1 MMFSF
6 TKLTR
11 FGVFKIF
18 VVVKLVI
25 LLVTV
30 AVFDATA
37 SVYSQS
43 TKIDLTMED
52 ASFRKIS
59 KEIKKKTEFRF
70 LYATDL
76 FTKLPKMSINAHGQ
90 TIEEILDQL
99 IVPYGLEYEI
109 EDKTVVIRTSGRQH
123 LQEHEIDPLAQV
135 SGQVT
140 DAESGEPIPG
150 VNIVVRGTTT
160 GTVTDNDGNYSLD
173 APDGAVLVFSFIGY
187 QTAEVAVG
195 SQSVI
200 NIQLEVDVESLEEVV
215 VVGYGTQAKK
225 DVTGSIASIEG
236 SSMEIRPIT
245 TVGEGIQGLAAGIN
259 FVQRNASPG
268 ELGAVSIRGIGSISA
283 GSDPLWVVDGF
294 PTDQRNA
301 ASINPLD
308 IESVEILKDA
318 SATAIYGSRG
328 ANGVIIITT
337 KSAKPGVSRITA
349 NLTAGV
355 SSVPESERM
364 EVLNSAEYVQYY
376 TEQNGGVTP
385 DWIAQNWDGTTDT
398 DWQDAIFN
406 TASFQNYAISASGGE
421 EKVSYLLSVNYI
433 DQEGVVTG
441 EGQTKYS
448 ARLKTEYRPNNK
460 ITISLNLAPNLTDIQ
475 RSSPNLTTDFSSLQA
490 QAYML
495 PPILPIR
502 RADGSFTNGD
512 DLDVAG
518 GTNFLSIA
526 NPLETAQN
534 YSIES
539 ALFRFLGGID
549 IAYEV
554 IEGLTLRS
562 TFSANVNTDRNE
574 TLYNSPGPRFQLPN
588 SSSLV
593 TSQFQTIGWLNE
605 NTITYK
611 TSINDHSFDILG
623 GFSLQTERLES
634 VGASVSGLQ
643 VQGPRVVSIG
653 DSESLQ
659 GFNDNSENALVSY
672 LARVNYSYKDK
683 YLLTGTVRR
692 DGSSRFGVNN
702 LFNTFGSIAL
712 GWRLSEEQFMQNIQ
726 FISDAKI
733 RGSWGTTGSND
744 ITDAVSRANYNPV
757 RQSFGGNQTFGI
769 GLGNPGND
777 NLTWETSEQLDI
789 GFDLSMF
796 EGRYNVTFD
805 YFNNETTGLILS
817 KNLVP
822 STSLGGFLTN
832 IGSLRNKG
840 IELTL
845 NARVVDKGDFEV
857 NIGGNVTTNDQEIL
871 DLGGDEEIF
880 NFFGALR
887 RVVGGELQQM
897 RGPIVTGVARE
908 GETYPAQP
916 NVNPGQLLYEDANG
930 DNAISNFLG
939 PDGQLFGDTNIDLI
953 YGISGSVRY
962 KNFSLN
968 TLFQGQSGGHV
979 YDFWQIQI
987 QTPFRF
993 FNLAKEYWFDN
1004 RYISESQPGDG
1015 RTPSAAGG
1023 LNDGIYVV
1031 SSYGDQKTDYFRIRN
1046 VNLNYDVPS
1055 GFTSKHGITDARISL
1070 SVENLHTF
1078 TNFVGGNPETRRLSA
1093 GGPSLNG
1100 GGSQISGV
1108 GDNRELGLNSPASL
1122 PLPRIWTLGI
1132 SFSF

>member
-1 MMFSF
+1 MKNYYMRTAFILIAGILSVSVLSAQDIQISG
-6 TKLTR
+6 TITDESGNPLP
-11 FGVFKIF
+11 GAS
-18 VVVKLVI
+18 VVV
-25 LLVTV
+25 T
-30 AVFDATA
+30 
-37 SVYSQS
+37 
-43 TKIDLTMED
+43 
-52 ASFRKIS
+52 
-59 KEIKKKTEFRF
+59 
-70 LYATDL
+70 
-76 FTKLPKMSINAHGQ
+76 
-90 TIEEILDQL
+90 
-99 IVPYGLEYEI
+99 
-109 EDKTVVIRTSGRQH
+109 
-123 LQEHEIDPLAQV
+123 
-135 SGQVT
+135 
-140 DAESGEPIPG
+140 
-150 VNIVVRGTTT
+150 GTTIGANT
-160 GTVTDNDGNYSLD
+160 NVDGTFRLSVPQGSSSLT
-173 APDGAVLVFSFIGY
+173 VSYVGY
-187 QTAEVAVG
+187 RTQDVSVAGRTTIDV
-195 SQSVI
+195 
-200 NIQLEVDVESLEEVV
+200 QLTLDVEQLEEVV

-225 DVTGSIASIEG
+225 DVTGSISSIEG
-236 SSMEIRPIT
+236 PSLEIRPIT
-245 TVGEGIQGLAAGIN
+245 TVGEGLQGLAPGIN

-268 ELGAVSIRGIGSISA
+268 ELGAVSIRGIGSIAA
-283 GSDPLWVVDGF
+283 GSDPLWVIDGF

-308 IESVEILKDA
+308 IESIEILKDA

-349 NLTAGV
+349 NITAGV
-355 SSVPESERM
+355 STIPESARY

-376 TEQNGGVTP
+376 TEQNGGVAP
-385 DWIAQNWDGTTDT
+385 DWIAQHWDGTTDT
-398 DWQDAIFN
+398 DWQDAIYS
-406 TASFQNYAISASGGE
+406 TASFQNYSISASGGE
-421 EKVSYLLSVNYI
+421 EKVSYLLSGNYI

-448 ARLKTEYRPNNK
+448 ARLKTEYRPNKK
-460 ITISLNLAPNLTDIQ
+460 ITFGINLAPNLTSIR

-495 PPILPIR
+495 PPILPLR
-502 RADGSFTNGD
+502 RSDGSFTNAD

-518 GTNFLSIA
+518 GTNFLPIG

-539 ALFRFLGGID
+539 TLFRFLGGVD
-549 IAYEV
+549 VTYEV
-554 IEGLTLRS
+554 IEGLTLKS

-588 SSSLV
+588 SSTL
-593 TSQFQTIGWLNE
+593 TTTQFQTIGWLNE
-605 NTITYK
+605 NTVTYK
-611 TSINDHSFDILG
+611 RSINDHAFDVLG
-623 GFSLQTERLES
+623 GFSLQKSRLES

-643 VQGPRVVSIG
+643 VQGPTVVSIG

-659 GFNDNSENALVSY
+659 GFNDNGENSLVSY
-672 LARVNYSYKDK
+672 LARINYSYKGK

-702 LFNTFGSIAL
+702 LFNTFGSVAL
-712 GWRLSEEQFMQNIQ
+712 GWRLSEEPFFQNIQ

-744 ITDAVSRANYNPV
+744 ITDAVSRASYNPV
-757 RQSFGGNQTFGI
+757 RQSFGGSQTFGI

-777 NLTWETSEQLDI
+777 NLTWETSDQLDI

-796 EGRYNVTFD
+796 EGRYHVTFD

-822 STSLGGFLTN
+822 STSFGGFLTN

-840 IELTL
+840 IELSIDAT
-845 NARVVDKGDFEV
+845 VVDQGDFEV
-857 NIGGNVTTNDQEIL
+857 NIGGNITTNDQEIL

-897 RGPIVTGVARE
+897 RGPIVIGVARE
-908 GETYPAQP
+908 GETHPAQP

-939 PDGQLFGDTNIDLI
+939 PDGQLFGDTNVDLI

-962 KNFSLN
+962 KNFTLN
-968 TLFQGQSGGHV
+968 TLLQGQSGGHV

-993 FNLAKEYWFDN
+993 FNLSKEYWFDG

-1031 SSYGDQKTDYFRIRN
+1031 SSFGDQKTDYLRIRN
-1046 VNLNYDVPS
+1046 INLNYDIPGS
-1055 GFTSKHGITDARISL
+1055 FTSKHGIRDARISL
-1070 SVENLHTF
+1070 SVENVHTF
-1078 TNFVGGNPETRRLSA
+1078 TDFVGGNPETRRQSI
-1093 GGPSLNG
+1093 GGPSLIG

-1108 GDNRELGLNSPASL
+1108 GDSRELGLTSPASL

-1132 SFSF
+1132 NFSF